1 MFTTYR
7 RSHGTPVPR
16 SGRTRVARELPRVH
30 GIYVAWLHG
39 ILSHNHT
46 HKHKQPLALSQLRF
60 FERPVFIHSPVVTA

>member
-16 SGRTRVARELPRVH
+16 SGRTRVARELTRVH
-30 GIYVAWLHG
+30 GIYVTHG

-60 FERPVFIHSPVVTA
+60 FERLVFIHSPVVTA